1 MRTFNI
7 YSFSKFQIY
16 YRNTDLLTIVTMLYI
31 MPLKL
36 TYNFVPLDHFTH
48 FPYPLILCL

>member
-1 MRTFNI
+1 MRTFKI

-16 YRNTDLLTIVTMLYI
+16 YHNTELLTIVTMLYI